1 MKAKALT
8 GAQKAAILLLC
19 LGEEV
24 SGKIFEALDDKEVRE
39 ITREMIA
46 IEHVDG
52 AVAREIL
59 EEYNK
64 VRGGDIGV
72 YVRGGEFAKHA
83 ILGTG
88 DPTRAQ
94 NLLEQVHAGIESRP
108 LETISK
114 MHPRMVAGL
123 LENEHPQTVA
133 LILST
138 QKEDLT
144 SRVLSEMPDDLRGEI
159 VYRIAKIDTV
169 SPEVI
174 NQIEEALQRDV
185 GVAVGRDQ
193 KQVGGIDKVVEILAK
208 LDKSSEQGILTS
220 IEAADPEMAE
230 EIRRHM
236 FTFEDM
242 VMIDSR
248 GMQAVLREVS
258 TDMLTLALKTASN
271 EIKEK
276 IFANISQRAADMIA
290 EDLEAMGPRKL
301 SEVEAMQS
309 EVVRVALKLEE
320 EGTIVIPGRGG
331 SGDELV

>member
-1 MKAKALT
+1 MS
-8 GAQKAAILLLC
+8 C
-19 LGEEV
+19 EEV

-123 LENEHPQTVA
+123 LKMNIP
-133 LILST
+133 
-138 QKEDLT
+138 
-144 SRVLSEMPDDLRGEI
+144 
-159 VYRIAKIDTV
+159 
-169 SPEVI
+169 
-174 NQIEEALQRDV
+174 
-185 GVAVGRDQ
+185 
-193 KQVGGIDKVVEILAK
+193 
-208 LDKSSEQGILTS
+208 
-220 IEAADPEMAE
+220 
-230 EIRRHM
+230 RRWRL
-236 FTFEDM
+236 FC
-242 VMIDSR
+242 R
-248 GMQAVLREVS
+248 
-258 TDMLTLALKTASN
+258 
-271 EIKEK
+271 
-276 IFANISQRAADMIA
+276 
-290 EDLEAMGPRKL
+290 PRK
-301 SEVEAMQS
+301 
-309 EVVRVALKLEE
+309 K
-320 EGTIVIPGRGG
+320 I
-331 SGDELV
+331 